1 VNYSDLE
8 DLNAKYR
15 IATLRYARFMDS
27 LKGLDLTDRDKDEA
41 TRLEDE
47 MKEAERGVDALSS
60 GARVLGTIPS
70 LRRIATPSPIPA
82 SFPSHNPNHR
92 SSPD

>member
-1 VNYSDLE
+1 MANYSDLE

-15 IATLRYARFMDS
+15 IATLRYGRFMDS

-47 MKEAERGVDALSS
+47 MKEAERALMRYQAEHGCLVQSRPC
-60 GARVLGTIPS
+60 AEL
-70 LRRIATPSPIPA
+70 LRR
-82 SFPSHNPNHR
+82 H
-92 SSPD
+92 

>member
-1 VNYSDLE
+1 MVNCSDWE

-15 IATLRYARFMDS
+15 IATLRYGRFIDS

-47 MKEAERGVDALSS
+47 MKEAERALMRHQTEH
-60 GARVLGTIPS
+60 GCRG
-70 LRRIATPSPIPA
+70 
-82 SFPSHNPNHR
+82 
-92 SSPD
+92 